1 MADKIAVLLGGTSAE
16 REVSLNSGAAVLAG
30 LREAGVDA
38 HAVDPKETDV
48 TQLKNMGFKKA
59 FIALHGRG
67 GEDGTLQGLLELI
80 SLPYT
85 GSGVMAS
92 AISMDKLRSKLL
104 WQGAGLPVAPWV
116 AITSDM
122 FENGLSAEVLAQVAE
137 LGLPLIVKPSREG
150 SSVGMSKVTE
160 SDKLADALS
169 QAFQHDDEVLVEKWL
184 SGPEFT
190 VAVLGEEILPSV
202 RIQPAGT
209 FYDYEAK
216 YLSDETKY
224 FCPGCEEVG
233 QEAAMQSL
241 VLKAWKVLGCRGWGR
256 IDVMQD
262 NDGQYYLLEANTSPG
277 MTSHSLVPMA
287 ARQAGMS
294 FSQLVV
300 RILDLAG

>member
-1 MADKIAVLLGGTSAE
+1 MADRIAVLLGGTSAE

-30 LREAGVDA
+30 LREAGIDA
-38 HAVDPKETDV
+38 HGVDPRDADI
-48 TQLKNMGFKKA
+48 TQLKNQGFKKA

-80 SLPYT
+80 GLPYT

-116 AITSDM
+116 ALTRTEFAQGLTPEQQQRIT
-122 FENGLSAEVLAQVAE
+122 A

-150 SSVGMSKVTE
+150 SSVGMSRVIE
-160 SDKLADALS
+160 SGELTDALAL
-169 QAFQHDDEVLVEKWL
+169 AFQHDEEVLIEKWL

-202 RIQPAGT
+202 RIQPAGV

-216 YLSDETKY
+216 YLSDETQY
-224 FCPGCEEVG
+224 FCPGCEDSSRE
-233 QEAAMQSL
+233 QEMQSL
-241 VLKAWKVLGCRGWGR
+241 VLKAWKVLGCAGWGR

-262 NDGQYYLLEANTSPG
+262 SDGQLYLLEANTSPG